1 VIAGLARERAG
12 LTTVIVTHKPA
23 LLPLVSRI
31 IVLERGRVV
40 MDGPRDKVL
49 AALSGKEPRGPLN
62 VVTGGVKE

>member
-1 VIAGLARERAG
+1 MNGVAESCISSADRRDC
-12 LTTVIVTHKPA
+12 T